1 MQFHNQQQPRFITL
15 GDRLVDIYGIV
26 DILPFQM
33 DSSGRGNTSLICH
46 KINLITGE
54 WLSIFDDED
63 KRTIE
68 TILARQGVDVQ
79 SLREE
84 TYKSCYNRKHSLA

>member
-46 KINLITGE
+46 KINLINVE
-54 WLSIFDDED
+54 
-63 KRTIE
+63 
-68 TILARQGVDVQ
+68 
-79 SLREE
+79 
-84 TYKSCYNRKHSLA
+84 